1 MAARLNHIAIVSQD
15 CQRGSEFYKTL
26 FGMKGGESKTT
37 KTADPK
43 LRAVELSDGYV
54 GINFNGRK
62 PGYRGELH
70 HFGFEVDDIDAV
82 YTRIRARYPSIKA
95 SKRPSNRP
103 FAALTTHDPEGNFFD
118 LSHKNWELRRGIY
131 AEEGWEQARRVH
143 HIKLRVID
151 AAKVANFYKEVL
163 QLEEEDKALEDPN
176 FYLTDGRMTLIV
188 APWDIDDFTGA
199 GIDGPGLEH
208 VGFKVESIDAVQREA
223 ESFRKSNSESAG
235 MTVPQGI
242 GGEIRLGIIASCRYG
257 QCQLADPDG
266 IFVDLSQ

>member
-15 CQRGSEFYKTL
+15 CQRESEFYKIML
-26 FGMKGGESKTT
+26 GMKGGESKTT

-82 YTRIRARYPSIKA
+82 CARIHDRYPKIKA

-103 FAALTTHDPEGNFFD
+103 FAALTTHDPEGNCFD
-118 LSHKNWELRRGIY
+118 LSHQNWELRRGIY
-131 AEEGWEQARRVH
+131 AEQGWEQARRVH

-151 AAKVANFYKEVL
+151 PAKTANFYKEVL
-163 QLEEEDKALEDPN
+163 QLDEEEKALEDPN
-176 FYLTDGRMTLIV
+176 FYLTDGRVTLIV

-199 GIDGPGLEH
+199 GIEGPGLEH
-208 VGFKVESIDAVQREA
+208 IGFKVESIDAIQREV
-223 ESFRKSNSESAG
+223 ESLRQANPESAG
-235 MTVPQGI
+235 MTVPQGV
-242 GGEIRLGIIASCRYG
+242 GGEIRLGLIASCRYG

-266 IFVDLSQ
+266 VFVDFLQ